1 MLIRRGG
8 YLVTSDEGSKGVGE
22 SPTPSSKTK
31 DPDATFGAE
40 LGSPKFDEL
49 RKLACETDTLKADQ
63 FFLQGLSSVMQDTRA
78 LTVDTDASTVD
89 E

>member
-1 MLIRRGG
+1 MGG
-8 YLVTSDEGSKGVGE
+8 

-49 RKLACETDTLKADQ
+49 LKLAREADATFEPHSRSSGMDDIPPDLIFTRRAAEIVAAQEGVITIDTEGKP
-63 FFLQGLSSVMQDTRA
+63 
-78 LTVDTDASTVD
+78 VD